1 MRSTRSSEL
10 QTKGSVP
17 SDPEQIVA
25 SGSQIKAEDEQIRSD
40 TKDETM
46 EKRKEKMREL
56 RKKMA
61 DSTKANRKAVAT
73 ETNQHKHS
81 NRIKTA
87 TARKLERAER
97 LLDERDA
104 LERGEDF
111 QRSKS
116 WQYTIEENDRW
127 EEKMQE
133 KEAKKDQG
141 YLDAQSASERTYNR
155 LIGQIKPEKNR
166 STHSAN
172 THQSSSDP
180 TVSSTQNR
188 GLQYGS
194 HKPDDSALDRVAAHL
209 NAEADVR
216 SKRSR
221 QRAEDPDAG
230 VDYINNKNKHY
241 NKKIKRFFDQH
252 VGEIRDSFERGT
264 AL

>member
-1 MRSTRSSEL
+1 MRNTRSSAVEA
-10 QTKGSVP
+10 K
-17 SDPEQIVA
+17 EAVA
-25 SGSQIKAEDEQIRSD
+25 STSQVHVEDEQQSTATPTED
-40 TKDETM
+40 LNSNSKEEAM
-46 EKRKEKMREL
+46 ERRKEKMQEL

-61 DSTKANRKAVAT
+61 DSTKANRKAVAG
-73 ETNQHKHS
+73 ETNRHKQS
-81 NRIKTA
+81 NRIKPT

-104 LERGEDF
+104 VERGEDF
-111 QRSKS
+111 ERTRSWK
-116 WQYTIEENDRW
+116 YTIEENDKW
-127 EEKMQE
+127 EEKLQE

-155 LIGQIKPEKNR
+155 LIGQIKPDRNKSNINAQE
-166 STHSAN
+166 
-172 THQSSSDP
+172 SSSELIQDK
-180 TVSSTQNR
+180 
-188 GLQYGS
+188 GLQYGT
-194 HKPDDSALDRVAAHL
+194 HKPDDAALDRVAAHL

>member
-1 MRSTRSSEL
+1 MRSTR
-10 QTKGSVP
+10 
-17 SDPEQIVA
+17 A
-25 SGSQIKAEDEQIRSD
+25 STANAGGENETMASTSQVRVEDEQEQD
-40 TKDETM
+40 TINKGTEDSTNSKEEAM
-46 EKRKEKMREL
+46 ERRKEKMREL

-61 DSTKANRKAVAT
+61 DSTKANRKAVAG

-81 NRIKTA
+81 NRIKPT

-97 LLDERDA
+97 VLDERDA
-104 LERGEDF
+104 VERGEDF
-111 QRSKS
+111 ERMNS
-116 WQYTIEENDRW
+116 WKYTIEENDRW
-127 EEKMQE
+127 EEKIQE

-155 LIGQIKPEKNR
+155 LIGQIKPDKNK
-166 STHSAN
+166 STKN
-172 THQSSSDP
+172 TQGSSSDL
-180 TVSSTQNR
+180 TQDK
-188 GLQYGS
+188 GLQYGT
-194 HKPDDSALDRVAAHL
+194 HKPDDAALDRVAAHL

-230 VDYINNKNKHY
+230 VDYINNKNKRY

>member
-1 MRSTRSSEL
+1 MKNTRASAAKEE
-10 QTKGSVP
+10 GGEVEVI
-17 SDPEQIVA
+17 PEEAVA
-25 SGSQIKAEDEQIRSD
+25 STSQVQVEDGQEESNS
-40 TKDETM
+40 KEEAM
-46 EKRKEKMREL
+46 ERRKEKMREL

-61 DSTKANRKAVAT
+61 DSTKANRKAVAG

-81 NRIKTA
+81 QRIKPT

-104 LERGEDF
+104 VERGEDF
-111 QRSKS
+111 ERTRS
-116 WQYTIEENDRW
+116 WQYTIEENDKW
-127 EEKMQE
+127 EEKLKE

-155 LIGQIKPEKNR
+155 LISQIKPDRNKN
-166 STHSAN
+166 N
-172 THQSSSDP
+172 TNAEGSSSEL
-180 TVSSTQNR
+180 TQDK
-188 GLQYGS
+188 GLQYGT
-194 HKPDDSALDRVAAHL
+194 HKPDDAALDRVAAHL

-216 SKRSR
+216 WKRSR

-252 VGEIRDSFERGT
+252 VGEIKDSFERGT